1 MSGTKDKRH
10 TIDRGITIGARIRI
24 NNVDIPKAMRTKYRK
39 QSIESKINKI

>member
-24 NNVDIPKAMRTKYRK
+24 NKVDIPKAMRTKYRK
-39 QSIESKINKI
+39 QSIEIKINKI